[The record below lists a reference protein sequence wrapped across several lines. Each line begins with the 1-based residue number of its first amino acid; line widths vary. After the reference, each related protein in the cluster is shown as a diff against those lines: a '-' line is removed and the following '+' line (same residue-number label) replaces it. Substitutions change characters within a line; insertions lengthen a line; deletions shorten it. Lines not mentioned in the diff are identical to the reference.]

1 MSQRG
6 WFCLAMVASLSV
18 AACSKKSGTELREE
32 PLARQA
38 AVPTATAVDSAAPA
52 GPATPAKVAPKSDR
66 VDAKASPAD
75 PASDKRS
82 VTSDPSVVKEKKQP
96 LAGPTAVTVKRVV
109 VTRRLDGREPV
120 VMDRLSLSDEPL
132 VAFVELENRSD
143 SSDSVVITFERAGK
157 KSVGHIQLDV
167 PANKARYRTWGKT
180 RQVKEAG
187 TWSVVVRAADG
198 RELARQGF
206 EIEG

>member
-32 PLARQA
+32 PLARHA

-52 GPATPAKVAPKSDR
+52 GPATPAKVAPKSDKA
-66 VDAKASPAD
+66 DAAAAPAD
-75 PASDKRS
+75 AASDKRS
-82 VTSDPSVVKEKKQP
+82 VTSDPSV
-96 LAGPTAVTVKRVV
+96 
-109 VTRRLDGREPV
+109 GREPV